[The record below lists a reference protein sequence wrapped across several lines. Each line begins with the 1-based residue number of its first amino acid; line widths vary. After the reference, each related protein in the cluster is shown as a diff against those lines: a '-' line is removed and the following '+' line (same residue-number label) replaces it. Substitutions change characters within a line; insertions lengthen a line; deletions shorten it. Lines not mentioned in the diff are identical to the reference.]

1 MSRSTWLAFAWAA
14 ALVVVVV
21 AASTTTTAHASHHA
35 SLEVGFY
42 KHSCPEA
49 ESIVRDAVRRGV
61 ARDAGVGA
69 GLIRMQFHDCFVRG
83 CDASILINSTPGN
96 KAEKDSVANN
106 PSMRGF
112 DVVDDAKAVL
122 EAHCPRTV
130 SCADIVAFAARD
142 GAYLAG
148 GLDYKVP
155 SGRRDGRVSRE
166 DEVLDSNVPAPFDDV
181 AELIQSFKRKGLT
194 ADDMVTLS
202 GAHTIGRS
210 HCSSFTQRLYNFSGQ
225 LGRTDPSL
233 DVAYADHLKMR
244 CPWPSS
250 DGKRHPAVVPQDPV
264 TPATFD
270 NQYFKNVVAH
280 KGLFVSDKTLL
291 DSTCTAGIVHFN
303 AAVDKAWQVK
313 FAKAM
318 VKMGKIQ
325 VLTGDEGEIR
335 EKCFVVN
342 PH

>member
-1 MSRSTWLAFAWAA
+1 MRSTWLAFALA
-14 ALVVVVV
+14 ALVVVSSS
-21 AASTTTTAHASHHA
+21 AAHLHASPA
-35 SLEVGFY
+35 ELEVGFY
-42 KHSCPEA
+42 KQSCPQA
-49 ESIVRDAVRRGV
+49 EEIVRNAIRRGIT
-61 ARDAGVGA
+61 REPGVGA
-69 GLIRMQFHDCFVRG
+69 GLIRMHFHDCFVRG
-83 CDASILINSTPGN
+83 CDGSILINSTPGN

-112 DVVDDAKAVL
+112 DVIDDAKAVL

-130 SCADIVAFAARD
+130 SCADIIAFAARD

-155 SGRRDGRVSRE
+155 SGRRDGRVSKE
-166 DEVLDSNVPAPFDDV
+166 DEVLDNNVPAPTDDV
-181 AELIQSFKRKGLT
+181 AELIESFKRKGLN

-210 HCSSFTQRLYNFSGQ
+210 HCSSFTKRLYNFSGQ

-233 DVAYADHLKMR
+233 DPAYAEHLKIR

-250 DGKRHPAVVPQDPV
+250 DAQMDPTVVPLDPV

-270 NQYFKNVVAH
+270 NQYFKNVLAH
-280 KGLFVSDKTLL
+280 KVLFISDNTLL
-291 DSTCTAGIVHFN
+291 DNPWTAGTVHFN
-303 AAVDKAWQVK
+303 AAVENAWQIK

-318 VKMGKIQ
+318 VKMGKVQ
-325 VLTGDEGEIR
+325 VLTGDEGGIR

-342 PH
+342 PHY

>member
-1 MSRSTWLAFAWAA
+1 MRSTLLAFALA
-14 ALVVVVV
+14 
-21 AASTTTTAHASHHA
+21 AHASP
-35 SLEVGFY
+35 SLEVGFCQ
-42 KHSCPEA
+42 HSCPQA
-49 ESIVRDAVRRGV
+49 EEIVRNAVRRAL
-61 ARDAGVGA
+61 AREPGLGA
-69 GLIRMQFHDCFVRG
+69 GLIRMHFHDCFVRG

-112 DVVDDAKAVL
+112 EVIDDAKAAL
-122 EAHCPRTV
+122 EADCPRTV
-130 SCADIVAFAARD
+130 SCADVVAFAARD

-148 GLDYKVP
+148 GVEYQVP
-155 SGRRDGRVSRE
+155 SGRRDGRVSNA
-166 DEVLDSNVPAPFDDV
+166 DEVLDNNVPGPTDLV
-181 AELIQSFKRKGLT
+181 GELVESFGRKGLS

-225 LGRTDPSL
+225 LGQADPSI
-233 DVAYADHLKMR
+233 DRAYAEHLKQR

-250 DGKRHPAVVPQDPV
+250 DGQMDPTVVPLDPV
-264 TPATFD
+264 TPANFE
-270 NQYFKNVVAH
+270 NQYFKNVLDH
-280 KGLFVSDKTLL
+280 KVVLTSDQTLL
-291 DSTCTAGIVHFN
+291 DSPRTAGIVRFH

-313 FAKAM
+313 FAASM
-318 VKMGKIQ
+318 IRMGNIE

-342 PH
+342 SY